1 MAAHLLLLTSLSCM
15 VTMTTAS
22 AGALPAVGHL
32 ATARSTWH
40 LSFPSF
46 GFARLAEK
54 KDQKAKTG
62 LIDRNR
68 SLHF

>member
-1 MAAHLLLLTSLSCM
+1 SLIRN
-15 VTMTTAS
+15 VTGSREHSPTIAS